1 MVKCIKKIL
10 PVTITTAIEA
20 IKDNGGVSTSR
31 STVCIFLTQ
40 PCYLVLLSFMLIS
53 TSAFSTPS
61 FASAIDKEMATLRMF
76 YTDKELVISP
86 TRAPKPVSKTA
97 EDITVITS
105 KDIERMNAHT
115 VAEVLNRVPGVFV
128 NFNQDFGATS
138 LIGIQGAAERDSLVM
153 MDGIPW
159 NYLSSGSAEA
169 NSIPVGI
176 IKRIEIIRGPGSSAW
191 GSSLGG
197 VINIITRET
206 GISKIPHGTV
216 RASYGQ
222 HSTKDA
228 RAEVHGRSGPV
239 GYYLFA
245 GKQRS
250 NGLRSSRDFD
260 NNSLYSKFSINLS
273 KNLGLGLTMG
283 YSDPDMDFGH
293 ANGLHAT
300 GKHRT
305 SFVSA
310 NIDAGITD
318 NIGIKT
324 SFHYFKNRASDRSTW
339 LGSFFSSKLYDEET
353 IGGNISLSYRDAIQ
367 NAALGVDI
375 DRGNLRC
382 KTIIPATGTHCS
394 RRPHREK
401 WAIYANDTISVGR
414 CSITPGIRYDH
425 DSHAGSFVSPSI
437 GFTCFV
443 FKDTVLR
450 VSVARGFTTPPLLM
464 TLNGSLDY
472 EKVMSYQTGFE
483 TAAFKYVWLKTT
495 FFMHDIDDTIIRT
508 VSNTYKNG
516 GSKTQSGVVCEAETT
531 PFYNVRLKGGYSYVH
546 SSKKNQDNG
555 ATNMREYTLGII
567 YDDKRSFSAELFGH
581 YVWWDYN
588 HRWNASY
595 DDMIWDLNLSKKLW
609 CCPFMPH
616 VSGSIFFT
624 GHNIFDCSQYTYDQS
639 KNPGRWV
646 EAGIKISF

>member
-1 MVKCIKKIL
+1 MVKCIKKFL

-20 IKDNGGVSTSR
+20 IKDNGGLSISR
-31 STVCIFLTQ
+31 STACIFLTQ
-40 PCYLVLLSFMLIS
+40 PCYLLLLSFMLIS
-53 TSAFSTPS
+53 TSAFFTPS

-97 EDITVITS
+97 EDITIITS

-159 NYLSSGSAEA
+159 NYLSSGSAET

-206 GISKIPHGTV
+206 GVSNTPHGMV

-228 RAEVHGRSGPV
+228 KAEVHGRSGPV

-245 GKQRS
+245 GNQRS

-283 YSDPDMDFGH
+283 YSDPDIDLGH
-293 ANGLHAT
+293 ISGSHT
-300 GKHRT
+300 TVKERT

-324 SFHYFKNRASDRSTW
+324 SFHYFKNRASDRSTRP
-339 LGSFFSSKLYDEET
+339 GSFLSGLYDEET
-353 IGGNISLSYRDAIQ
+353 IGGNLSLSYRDAIQ
-367 NAALGVDI
+367 NATLGVDI
-375 DRGNLRC
+375 DRGNLRY
-382 KTIIPATGTHCS
+382 KTIIGTTSTS

-401 WAIYANDTISVGR
+401 WAIYANDTISFGR
-414 CSITPGIRYDH
+414 YSITPGIRYDH

-450 VSVARGFTTPPLLM
+450 GSVARGFTTPPLLM

-472 EKVMSYQTGFE
+472 EKIMSYQAGFE

-495 FFMHDIDDTIIRT
+495 FFMHDIDDTIEQT
-508 VSNTYKNG
+508 SNR
-516 GSKTQSGVVCEAETT
+516 TQSGVVCEAETT
-531 PFYNVRLKGGYSYVH
+531 PLYNIRLKGGYSYVH
-546 SSKKNQDNG
+546 SSKENQDNG
-555 ATNMREYTLGII
+555 ATDMREYTLGII

-595 DDMIWDLNLSKKLW
+595 DDMIWDLNFSKKLW

-624 GHNIFDCSQYTYDQS
+624 GHNLFDCSQYTSEEY